1 MREVKLTVPE
11 SLMVRLS
18 DWLYNL
24 GFKTLSMRIDRR
36 IVGNRHNWS
45 AALYILYPEH
55 LVIIR

>member
-11 SLMVRLS
+11 SLMTRLS

-24 GFKTLSMRIDRR
+24 GFKTLSVRIDRR
-36 IVGNRHNWS
+36 IVGNCHNGS

-55 LVIIR
+55 LIIIR